1 MRVVILAGGSGTR
14 LSEETIIRPKPMV
27 EIGTKPI
34 LWHIMSGYATHGFK
48 DFAVALGYKGDYIK
62 RYFAD
67 YAHLSSDLSIDLSAG
82 TIERIET
89 GDGGGLD
96 WRVHLVDTGED
107 VGTGGRVKRLSHL
120 LDERFMLT
128 YGDGVT
134 DLDVGALL
142 EFHERSGRMV
152 TLTAVRPPARFGVL
166 EIEGDR
172 VSVFEEKP
180 QVSEGWINGGFMV
193 WEPEALDYIDGDD
206 AYVQDTLEI
215 LARKGE
221 VSAYLHDGFW
231 QCMDT
236 MRDKVYLQKLWDSGN
251 APWKTWSQQ

>member
-14 LSEETIIRPKPMV
+14 LSEETVVRPKPMV
-27 EIGTKPI
+27 EIGNKPI
-34 LWHIMSGYATHGFK
+34 LWHIMSGYATHGFN
-48 DFAVALGYKGDYIK
+48 DFAVALGYKGDHIK

-67 YAHLSSDLSIDLSAG
+67 YAHLSSDLTIDLKAG
-82 TIERIET
+82 TIERNDT
-89 GDGGGLD
+89 TAVGSLD
-96 WRVHLVDTGED
+96 WTLHLVDTGED
-107 VGTGGRVKRLSHL
+107 VGTAGRVKRMSHL

-134 DLDVGALL
+134 DLDLGALL

-166 EIEGDR
+166 EIEGDK
-172 VSVFEEKP
+172 VTVFEEKP
-180 QVSEGWINGGFMV
+180 QVSEGWINGGFMI
-193 WEPEALDYIDGDD
+193 WEPEALDYVEGDET
-206 AYVQDTLEI
+206 YVQDTLEI

-236 MRDKVYLQKLWDSGN
+236 LRDKVYLQNLWDSGN
-251 APWKTWSQQ
+251 APWKTWSN